1 MILSIRL
8 IEKKVTYI
16 YKFEQILI
24 TSKFIKSYVNYDF
37 FEIKQCFFDL

>member
-16 YKFEQILI
+16 YKFDQILI
-24 TSKFIKSYVNYDF
+24 AFKFIKPYVNYNF
-37 FEIKQCFFDL
+37 LK